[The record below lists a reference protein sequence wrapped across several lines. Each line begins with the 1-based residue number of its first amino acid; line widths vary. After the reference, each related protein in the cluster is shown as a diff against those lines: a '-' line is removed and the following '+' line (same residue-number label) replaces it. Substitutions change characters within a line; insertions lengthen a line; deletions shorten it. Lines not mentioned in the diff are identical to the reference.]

1 MSFSY
6 DPTPLLTAAGASDLL
21 KLAQSQ
27 GVKVSILPF
36 KSNGKVLKELR
47 LDVVKGVNSSSQT
60 MPCASLS
67 PSLWTKSDLAWL
79 KEIFVGL
86 VSPFIEWG
94 LSSPSDPVPSS
105 DYTKAKPKEKPKK
118 VLSSERVKLED
129 ATDLYQPVFGTDPH
143 SKYFCIGI
151 ADGLKVAAR
160 INSENVSLKVV
171 GPRIKEIEKQL
182 TALGFSGKEAG
193 HWSAHITCSHT
204 TPSKLIGAVLFGIGV
219 PFQTGMPLVSLIEGK
234 S

>member
-6 DPTPLLTAAGASDLL
+6 DPTPLLTAAGAGDLL

-27 GVKVSILPF
+27 GIKVSILPF

-47 LDVVKGVNSSSQT
+47 LDVSKGVSSSSQT

-79 KEIFVGL
+79 KEIFVGGISA
-86 VSPFIEWG
+86 VGYEA
-94 LSSPSDPVPSS
+94 SSSE
-105 DYTKAKPKEKPKK
+105 YTKAKPKEKPKK

-129 ATDLYQPVFGTDPH
+129 ATALYQPVFGTDPH

-160 INSENVSLKVV
+160 INQENVSLKVV

-204 TPSKLIGAVLFGIGV
+204 TPHKLIGAVLLGIGV
-219 PFQTGMPLVSLIEGK
+219 PFETGIPLVSLIEGK

>member
-6 DPTPLLTAAGASDLL
+6 DPTPLLTAAGAGDLL

-27 GVKVSILPF
+27 GIKVSILPF

-47 LDVVKGVNSSSQT
+47 LDVSKGVSSSSQT

-79 KEIFVGL
+79 KEIFVGAVNAL
-86 VSPFIEWG
+86 GIDYGYEA
-94 LSSPSDPVPSS
+94 SSSG
-105 DYTKAKPKEKPKK
+105 YTKAKPKEKLKK
-118 VLSSERVKLED
+118 ALSSERVKLED

-151 ADGLKVAAR
+151 ADGLKIAAR